1 VNSSDLAA
9 LADDCGTLAEVLVR
23 RAREHPDR
31 RAYTVLADGEADERV
46 LTYGDLFARARA
58 IAARLIAERADRQP
72 VLIVLPTGLDYLAVF
87 YGCLLARAMAVPV
100 TPPRRA
106 RTPERLLA
114 VATDCRP
121 VLAIAPAVALDAM
134 RQACAGTAAAA
145 MRWIAVEEL
154 ATDSEWDACLP
165 PSEPSDI
172 AFLQYTSGSIAA
184 PKGVMVTHRNLMANQ
199 RMIRDA
205 FGHNGSSTVVGWLPL
220 YHDMGLIGNVMQP
233 LFCGASCVLM
243 APEAFLMRPL
253 RWVRAISR
261 YRGATSGAPNFAYD
275 LCASKA
281 RPEQCEGLDL
291 SCWRLAYNGSEPVRA
306 ETLERFAR
314 RFEPYGFSRAAARP
328 CYGLAEATLLATCA
342 PPIAQPRALR
352 LDAAALQ
359 DHRVRLTDDPQV
371 PARLVPSCGP
381 PWRDAR
387 VRIGDPKTAADCPP
401 DQIGEV
407 LVAGDHVTP
416 GYWQRPDQTAETFR
430 PDADGV
436 RWLHTGDLGFLHEG
450 ELHVTGRIKD
460 LVILGGRNHYPGD
473 LELTA
478 TQSSSSIRPGGC
490 CAFSIEGTSGEE
502 LVLLVELER
511 AALRDEDRRAL
522 LAAIQQALG
531 EAHDVRAADILVL
544 RPGSILRTSSGKIRR
559 HACRQF
565 HLTGGYR
572 QDAPPH
578 E

>member
-1 VNSSDLAA
+1 MRIAA
-9 LADDCGTLAEVLVR
+9 DRIMEDCATLGEVLAR
-23 RAREHPDR
+23 RAEMHPDR
-31 RAYTVLADGEADERV
+31 RAYTVLADGESDERV

-58 IAARLIAERADRQP
+58 VAARLIAERADRQP
-72 VLIVLPTGLDYLAVF
+72 VLIVLPTGLEYLVVF

-114 VATDCRP
+114 VAADCRP
-121 VLAIAPAVALDAM
+121 ALAIAPAVALDAM
-134 RQACAGTAAAA
+134 REACAQTPAAT
-145 MRWIAVEEL
+145 MRWVAVEEF
-154 ATDSEWDACLP
+154 AADSAPDACLP
-165 PSEPSDI
+165 PVGAADI

-184 PKGVMVTHRNLMANQ
+184 PKGVIVTHRNLMANQ

-205 FGHNGSSTVVGWLPL
+205 FGHDETSTVVGWLPL

-233 LFCGASCVLM
+233 LFCGAGCVLM

-275 LCASKA
+275 LCASRA

-306 ETLERFAR
+306 ETMERFAR
-314 RFEPYGFSRAAARP
+314 RFEPHGFSRAAARP

-342 PPIAQPRALR
+342 PPRAEPSALR
-352 LDAAALQ
+352 LDAVALQ
-359 DHRVRLTDDPQV
+359 DHRVLHAADPQT
-371 PARLVPSCGP
+371 PARWVPSCGP

-387 VRIGDPKTAADCPP
+387 VRIADPETGIDCPP
-401 DQIGEV
+401 DRVGEV
-407 LVAGDHVTP
+407 LVAGGHVTP

-430 PDADGV
+430 PDSAGE

-478 TQSSSSIRPGGC
+478 AQASASIRPGGC
-490 CAFSIEGTSGEE
+490 CAFSIDGTTGEE

-522 LAAIQQALG
+522 LGAIQQALG
-531 EAHDVRAADILVL
+531 EAHDVRAADIAVL

-559 HACRQF
+559 HACRQ
-565 HLTGGYR
+565 LYLAGGYR
-572 QDAPPH
+572 QDALPS
-578 E
+578 